1 MSLCLLVCGMEVMK
15 RRCNRY
21 KLPSRVPGILQPFG
35 DDSEANT
42 SPIWW
47 LSLFPGSAQSGARY
61 LDLLGLFLSL
71 ALDGRICFARPGPFG
86 QLQRGQE
93 TGRGE
98 EGWEAE
104 GWITGRGVGAF
115 GCRKVGKW

>member
-1 MSLCLLVCGMEVMK
+1 MK
-15 RRCNRY
+15 CRCNRY

-35 DDSEANT
+35 NDREANT

-61 LDLLGLFLSL
+61 LDRLGLFLSC
-71 ALDGRICFARPGPFG
+71 ALDGRICFARRGPFG

-98 EGWEAE
+98 EGREAE
-104 GWITGRGVGAF
+104 GWITGRGVGHLGAE
-115 GCRKVGKW
+115 R